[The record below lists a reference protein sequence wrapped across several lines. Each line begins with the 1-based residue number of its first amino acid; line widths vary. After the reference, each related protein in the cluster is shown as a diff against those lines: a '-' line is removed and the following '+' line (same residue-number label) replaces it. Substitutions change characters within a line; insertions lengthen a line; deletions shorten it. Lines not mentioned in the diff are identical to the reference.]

1 MNPANR
7 IVALIATLTLVA
19 GCVHQ
24 PHSHAEPTT
33 AAATCAPGDTAM
45 RRSVLY
51 FGAAIPDSS
60 DTVDAAEWQ
69 AFLDRDV
76 TPRFPDGLTWFDAR
90 GQWRGHDGQV
100 IGEDSRVLILLHGDD
115 AAATASIETIRN
127 AYKQTFAQEAVMVER
142 ELSCV
147 AF

>member
-1 MNPANR
+1 MNPAQR
-7 IVALIATLTLVA
+7 ITTLVAAVGLVA
-19 GCVHQ
+19 GCAHQ
-24 PHSHAEPTT
+24 PYSRGESTAPT
-33 AAATCAPGDTAM
+33 ATCAPGDTAM

>member
-1 MNPANR
+1 M
-7 IVALIATLTLVA
+7 
-19 GCVHQ
+19 
-24 PHSHAEPTT
+24 
-33 AAATCAPGDTAM
+33 
-45 RRSVLY
+45 
-51 FGAAIPDSS
+51 
-60 DTVDAAEWQ
+60 
-69 AFLDRDV
+69 
-76 TPRFPDGLTWFDAR
+76 
-90 GQWRGHDGQV
+90 